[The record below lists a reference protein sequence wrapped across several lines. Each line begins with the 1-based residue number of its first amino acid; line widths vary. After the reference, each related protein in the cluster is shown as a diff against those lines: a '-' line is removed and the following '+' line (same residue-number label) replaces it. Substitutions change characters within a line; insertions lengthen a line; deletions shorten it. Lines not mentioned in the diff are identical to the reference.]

1 MSELI
6 NEKLSIIGVPLDL
19 GASKRGTSLGPD
31 AIRYAGI
38 VERLEN
44 IGYKVEDLGNVKVN
58 KEKAFTEGGSN
69 LKNFNIV
76 KEASDELAEKVNQ
89 VMQQGRFPLVLG
101 GDHSIAMGTIKGV
114 LRNVK
119 NLGIIWFD
127 AHGDINTHITSP
139 SGNIHGM
146 PVASLLGIGNDELN
160 SIGGNY
166 KINKENIVYVG
177 CRDLDAGERKA
188 FSELGITV
196 FTMHEVD
203 KLGIVSVMEK
213 AIAIASNGT
222 DGIHVSFDLDSLDVS
237 VAPGTG
243 TKVLGGLNFR
253 EGNLA
258 LEMVAKTKKLVSAEF
273 VEVNPILD
281 HENATAEVT
290 VILAG
295 SLLGEWLI

>member
-1 MSELI
+1 MGSLV
-6 NEKLSIIGVPLDL
+6 NEKLSIIGVPVDL
-19 GASKRGTSLGPD
+19 GASKRGSSLGPD

-44 IGYKVEDLGNVKVN
+44 IGYDVEDLGNVVVN
-58 KEKAFTEGGSN
+58 KEKAVTAEGSN
-69 LKNFNIV
+69 LKNFNII
-76 KEASDELAEKVNQ
+76 KEVNDDLAAKVDS
-89 VMQQGRFPLVLG
+89 VMKNGRFPLVLG

-114 LRNVK
+114 LRNVDSV
-119 NLGIIWFD
+119 GVIWFD
-127 AHGDINTHITSP
+127 AHGDINTHETSP

-146 PVASLLGIGNDELN
+146 PVASLLGIGNDDLN
-160 SIGGNY
+160 SIAGDY
-166 KINKENIVYVG
+166 KIKKENITYVG

-188 FSELGITV
+188 FKDLGIKV

-203 KLGIVSVMEK
+203 KYGIVDVMQK
-213 AIAIASNGT
+213 AIEIASNGT

-258 LEMVAKTKKLVSAEF
+258 LEMIAKTNKLVSAEF
-273 VEVNPILD
+273 VEVNPLLD
-281 HENATAEVT
+281 HENATADVA